1 MTTHVICNFKIVSLQ
16 DITHEDVKLY
26 LVFEYMEMDLKK
38 YLDSLGPT
46 TMVDPKL
53 AKVSNETCYG

>member
-1 MTTHVICNFKIVSLQ
+1 
-16 DITHEDVKLY
+16 
-26 LVFEYMEMDLKK
+26 MDLKK

-53 AKVSNETCYG
+53 AKVKQKVNFGDG

>member
-1 MTTHVICNFKIVSLQ
+1 
-16 DITHEDVKLY
+16 
-26 LVFEYMEMDLKK
+26 MDLKK

-53 AKVSNETCYG
+53 AKVKQKLILEMGKVFIV